1 MHYIV
6 GTQFVKSG
14 KHLTVYNITSRDE
27 KLIYTFK
34 ESTGDKFDMVFEDS
48 IQADKYIA
56 TARKEALPDYE
67 AYYASNKG

>member
-14 KHLTVYNITSRDE
+14 KQLTVYNIAVREE
-27 KLIYTFK
+27 KLVYTFK
-34 ESTGDKFDMVFEDS
+34 ESTGDRFDMTFEDTA
-48 IQADKYIA
+48 QADRYIA

-67 AYYASNKG
+67 AYYSSNKG